1 MRAIVDINGKQYQ
14 VEEGRYV
21 QIDSFDADVE
31 TPVTLDKV
39 CMIMNGENSL
49 VGAPYVEGATI
60 QATVRRHA
68 RGPKIIVYKMR
79 CKKGYRRKNGHRQG
93 FTELQ
98 IVSLNFPGKPAEA
111 KTAAPKAAPAP
122 EAAAE

>member
-1 MRAIVDINGKQYQ
+1 MQAIVDINGKQYQ

-39 CMIMNGENSL
+39 CLILDGENSV
-49 VGAPYVEGATI
+49 VGAPYVEGASI
-60 QATVRRHA
+60 EATVRRHA

-98 IVSLNFPGKPAEA
+98 IVSLNYPGKSGAAKPASKA
-111 KTAAPKAAPAP
+111 AAPKAD
-122 EAAAE
+122 AE